1 MNYES
6 ELVRDFASRTR
17 QNLEYIEKQQQLGEN
32 VYEVTQLINSLLGLI
47 VFPQQ
52 GTLERIPR
60 TPLTDLESQG
70 WPAIEITKGQSECQT
85 LYDLVRY
92 LRNGIAHF
100 NLRFLANRNNQLIG
114 IVIWNRRARDITWEA
129 RLTVP
134 QLRRI
139 ADLFIHTI
147 QGYG

>member
-1 MNYES
+1 MNYEA
-6 ELVRDFASRTR
+6 ELVRDFAARTR
-17 QNLEYIEKQQQLGEN
+17 QNLEFIENQQQLGED

-52 GTLERIPR
+52 GMLERIPK
-60 TPLTDLESQG
+60 TCLADLESQG
-70 WPAIEITKGQSECQT
+70 WPTIEMTKGQSECRT

-92 LRNGIAHF
+92 LRNGVAHF
-100 NLRFLANRNNQLIG
+100 NLKFLSDPDDKLVG
-114 IVIWNRRARDITWEA
+114 ILIWNRRARDITWEA

-147 QGYG
+147 LNYR